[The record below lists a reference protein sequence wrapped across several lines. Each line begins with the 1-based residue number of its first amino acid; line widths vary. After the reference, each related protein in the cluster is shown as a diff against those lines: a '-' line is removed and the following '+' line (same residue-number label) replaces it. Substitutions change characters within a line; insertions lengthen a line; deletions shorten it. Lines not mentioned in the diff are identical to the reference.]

1 MATSP
6 LLLCRHCWLRACR
19 HLNVRACVNVFC
31 SYRTLYGH
39 IILQATFSTP
49 FPHFNNTLSMD
60 EGIMR
65 KGKRGRESRCVRS
78 PVFAW
83 NPSKHVLLTKS
94 VALLLMWQHVFSL
107 TIQEQQIIKPPES
120 TGRLLQTE
128 FCLTSSAG
136 AWFWPQIGQ
145 MFATL
150 ENIHGLFFIT
160 FTSFPQLCL

>member
-6 LLLCRHCWLRACR
+6 LLLCRRCWLRACW

-49 FPHFNNTLSMD
+49 FPRFNNTLSME
-60 EGIMR
+60 EGKMR
-65 KGKRGRESRCVRS
+65 KGKWGRESRYVRS

-83 NPSKHVLLTKS
+83 NHSKYVLLTKS
-94 VALLLMWQHVFSL
+94 FALFLTWQNMFSL
-107 TIQEQQIIKPPES
+107 SIQEQQIIKPPES
-120 TGRLLQTE
+120 TARLLQTE

-136 AWFWPQIGQ
+136 ACFWPQISQ
-145 MFATL
+145 MFAML
-150 ENIHGLFFIT
+150 ENIHGLFSIT